1 MLSCCSSWPPRN
13 EACRRFVRDLNRLFD
28 RKKRRT
34 EVSALFE
41 QARVWERAEA
51 EKRFSEVLDG
61 AKAGRLQRVS
71 DVDGV
76 FEIKFSADSPKEPAG
91 RALARGGPDTK

>member
-1 MLSCCSSWPPRN
+1 M
-13 EACRRFVRDLNRLFD
+13 
-28 RKKRRT
+28 
-34 EVSALFE
+34 FE

-51 EKRFSEVLDG
+51 EKRFAEVLDG

-76 FEIKFSADSPKEPAG
+76 FEIKFNAASPKETAG
-91 RALARGGPDTK
+91 RVLARGGPDTK